1 MKKLSLEKLLKRV
14 EELKASGNF
23 DLSTEEDLSIAI
35 MNLISLEEHF
45 YFTSRKTGKNDYLGL
60 MKEIR
65 EIRKALLERMID
77 RHEGETWCISKHLL
91 ATTMRLIEVGTKLQT
106 KNKNEEAQD
115 MFKKAYQIYSMFWLV
130 RFKLLKASEADQLFK
145 DKLSLNGEQAREPA
159 WTKEDILNKLI
170 DCCGE

>member
-1 MKKLSLEKLLKRV
+1 MKKLTVEKLLKKI

-23 DLSTEEDLSIAI
+23 DLSVEEDLSIAI

-45 YFTSRKTGKNDYLGL
+45 YFTSQKTGKNDYLDL

-65 EIRKALLERMID
+65 QIRKSLLERMINK
-77 RHEGETWCISKHLL
+77 HEGETWCISKHLL
-91 ATTMRLIEVGTKLQT
+91 ATTMRLIEVGAKLQS

-115 MFKKAYQIYSMFWLV
+115 IFKKAYQIYSMFWLV
-130 RFKLLKASEADQLFK
+130 RFKLLKAEEAD
-145 DKLSLNGEQAREPA
+145 KLISEQAALGETPEGEQP